1 MVDPNPKSTNFVLDP
16 DGLTDLLVAGGDAD
30 PDAQDHVAAVAEL
43 LTPGFAVETVPVLG
57 KASGLLGYFGLLR
70 ELFRHDEASFV
81 ARFAVLSELASS
93 EKTKWTADELHHT
106 FPWMAAHHRVR
117 VFRALR
123 ASGWLVGED
132 GSYSLGAAGS
142 TVYTTLAS
150 LLGTQPHDG
159 DLTLGVLHAEM
170 AAALG
175 VDPEAPLSHLQHNLR
190 KVISEA
196 EDALTS
202 HSEVKILD
210 VRHKLDRNL
219 AWSMRART
227 LLDELNVEE
236 FGAYKTAQA
245 IGRSLSELHQWHG
258 ALQRALNDITQ
269 RRIHLDA
276 SGLSLTDITQFLM
289 KCSVNEIADF
299 GQRFVSQPPA
309 PRFAIVDNVLSEAEF
324 VLYLQERE
332 DEEERRGWTD
342 GAPRMAVE
350 SVGEVERFVSLARFV
365 SDVEEMVVSEE
376 ERTLAAFIPHT
387 GWAESAYRLSL
398 LCLSEGGMR
407 HAPSVEDGGDV
418 LIAKLRD
425 CPMEFEVTGRGQWI
439 YSNEVSE
446 ISEGVVRSKKASN
459 RKRGGGA

>member
-1 MVDPNPKSTNFVLDP
+1 MVDPNPTSSHLNPET
-16 DGLTDLLVAGGDAD
+16 DGLSDLLIASGQLDFGEEE
-30 PDAQDHVAAVAEL
+30 HVAAVGEL
-43 LTPGFAVETVPVLG
+43 LTPGFTVETVPLLG
-57 KASGLLGYFGLLR
+57 KAGALLGYFGLLR
-70 ELFRHDEASFV
+70 ELFRHDEAGFLG
-81 ARFAVLSELASS
+81 RFAVLSELASS

-106 FPWMAAHHRVR
+106 FPWLAAHHRVR
-117 VFRALR
+117 VFRSLR
-123 ASGWLVGED
+123 VSGWLVWED
-132 GSYSLGAAGS
+132 GTYALGSAGS

-196 EDALTS
+196 EDAMTS

-227 LLDELNVEE
+227 LLDELDVED

-258 ALQRALNDITQ
+258 ALQRALNDITH

-309 PRFAIVDNVLSEAEF
+309 PRFAIVDNVLSEAEY

-332 DEEERRGWTD
+332 EEEERRGWTD
-342 GAPRMAVE
+342 GQPRMAVE

-365 SDVEEMVVSEE
+365 SDVEHLVSAKE
-376 ERTLAAFIPHT
+376 ERALATFIPHT

-407 HAPSVEDGGDV
+407 HAPNVEDGGDA

-439 YSNEVSE
+439 YANEVSE
-446 ISEGVVRSKKASN
+446 ISEGVVRPKQASDH
-459 RKRGGGA
+459 KRGGGA